1 MKELLEKIASIRELV
16 TASAKDNK
24 DLTDQMEEIKKA
36 QGELAIAFEKN
47 TNDLKEK
54 ELVIANQ
61 NERIMEL
68 ESDKFVSDCKNEVA
82 KKTAELAIAKQKES
96 EEKSRREKMISDKGI
111 KSETVVN
118 KLMSIATA
126 KDFDDNLAII
136 ITAMEEADKNAK
148 AMAQASVIKD
158 QDGINATGEMNLEIK
173 GTPEQNLSNMA
184 KNIK

>member
-1 MKELLEKIASIRELV
+1 MKEILNKIASIRELV

-24 DLTDQMEEIKKA
+24 ALTDQMEEIKKA
-36 QGELAIAFEKN
+36 QGELAIAFDKN

-54 ELVIANQ
+54 ELVIASQ

-96 EEKSRREKMISDKGI
+96 EEKNRREKAISEKGI
-111 KSETVVN
+111 KSGTVVN
-118 KLMSIATA
+118 KLMSLASVQE
-126 KDFDDNLAII
+126 FDENLAII
-136 ITAMEEADKNAK
+136 VTAMEEANKNAK
-148 AMAQASVIKD
+148 AMVQAAIVKD
-158 QDGINATGEMNLEIK
+158 QDNIDISGEMNLNIK
-173 GTPEQNLSNMA
+173 GSPEQEMSKMA

>member
-1 MKELLEKIASIRELV
+1 MKELLDKIASIRELV

-24 DLTDQMEEIKKA
+24 ALTDQMEEIKKA
-36 QGELAIAFEKN
+36 QGELAVAFEKN
-47 TNDLKEK
+47 ANDLKEK

-96 EEKSRREKMISDKGI
+96 EEKSRREKAISEKGI
-111 KSETVVN
+111 KSEAVVN
-118 KLMSIATA
+118 KLMSVATA
-126 KDFDDNLAII
+126 KDFDENLTII
-136 ITAMEEADKNAK
+136 VTAMEEADKNAK
-148 AMAQASVIKD
+148 AMAQAKVIKD

-173 GTPEQNLSNMA
+173 GSPEEAMSNMA

>member
-1 MKELLEKIASIRELV
+1 MKELLNKIASIRELV

-24 DLTDQMEEIKKA
+24 ALTDQMEEIKTA
-36 QGELAIAFEKN
+36 QSELAIAFDKN

-54 ELVIANQ
+54 ELVIASQ

-96 EEKSRREKMISDKGI
+96 EEKNRREKAISEKGI

-118 KLMSIATA
+118 KLMSLASVQE
-126 KDFDDNLAII
+126 FDENLTII
-136 ITAMEEADKNAK
+136 VTAMEEADKNAK
-148 AMAQASVIKD
+148 AMAQAAIIKD
-158 QDGINATGEMNLEIK
+158 QDNINASGEMNLEIK
-173 GTPEQNLSNMA
+173 DSPEQALSKMS

>member
-1 MKELLEKIASIRELV
+1 MKELLEKITSIRELV

-24 DLTDQMEEIKKA
+24 ALTDQMEEIKKA
-36 QGELAIAFEKN
+36 QGELAIAFDKN

-82 KKTAELAIAKQKES
+82 KKTAELATAKQKES
-96 EEKSRREKMISDKGI
+96 EEKNRREKAITEKGI

-118 KLMSIATA
+118 KLMSFASV
-126 KDFDDNLAII
+126 KEFDENLAVIV
-136 ITAMEEADKNAK
+136 TAMEEADKNAK
-148 AMAQASVIKD
+148 AMAQAAIIKD
-158 QDGINATGEMNLEIK
+158 QDNINASGEMNLEIK
-173 GTPEQNLSNMA
+173 DSPEQALSKMS